1 MTSLLRSF
9 MASDVNKL
17 CFRAKK
23 CNFFTMVMY
32 IDLLEKC
39 ATVDDQ
45 PRCCEFYEDTLY
57 KSA

>member
-1 MTSLLRSF
+1 
-9 MASDVNKL
+9 
-17 CFRAKK
+17 
-23 CNFFTMVMY
+23 MVMY